1 MGDKVSRDGV
11 VLQGLGWV
19 VLQAVAC
26 RAGMGSTAGSEAVAC
41 GAGMGSTAG
50 SGLQGWVG

>member
-26 RAGMGSTAGSEAVAC
+26 RAGMGSTAGS
-41 GAGMGSTAG
+41 
-50 SGLQGWVG
+50 GLQGWDG